1 MKKSECWYGIYPVK
15 FIWRG
20 PWNDPLLRYKGHYFN
35 YYDIESLFFEVWRT
49 TPDYMTANLTTQES
63 ADACFIEW
71 MQKNKKRVK
80 AHFDYRIE
88 LGKYD
93 GIA

>member
-20 PWNDPLLRYKGHYFN
+20 PWNDPLLRYKGRVFN
-35 YYDIESLFFEVWRT
+35 YYDTERLFWEIWVEEGKKGTFET
-49 TPDYMTANLTTQES
+49 
-63 ADACFIEW
+63 W
-71 MQKNKKRVK
+71 MQENGKRVK
-80 AHFDYRIE
+80 EHFDYMIE
-88 LGKYD
+88 LEKSD